1 MYNNNLLE
9 THHNAD
15 ENASKV
21 SHSAVT

>member
-9 THHNAD
+9 IHQNAD
-15 ENASKV
+15 KNACKV